1 MIVRETRKIDSKM
14 RILLPR
20 NSGLKEGDE
29 VYFELTKKGDLVI
42 RKVRVNNEVEWER
55 KRVFNWRNPSKV

>member
-14 RILLPR
+14 RIILPK

-42 RKVRVNNEVEWER
+42 RKVRKKEE
-55 KRVFNWRNPSKV
+55 